1 MTSRPRLL
9 LALGT
14 GVLLGFALALA
25 AVSLARHPARSRPLP
40 PVALRADRAAAT
52 GASLVAE
59 VLARVRSNYVDAVD
73 EAGLQRAAARGL
85 VAGLDAHSVL
95 LSQAEFAELQASTRG
110 SYAGIGVE
118 IEGVARGV
126 RVLRTLAGSPAEAA
140 GIRSGDLIERIDALA
155 VSERNLDDA
164 LLALHGEPGSLLA
177 LQLRRGAGELQ
188 RLQLR
193 RSELALA
200 SVAATALPGDFA
212 YLRVREFTAATAGE
226 VARALAQLRPA
237 TGSALRGL
245 VIDLRDNPGGVL
257 EAASAVA
264 DDFLDAGTIVS
275 AEGHASEAHF
285 RIDATPGDLLDGA
298 PIAVLVNARSASAAE
313 ILAAALHDNGR
324 AMLVGERTYGKGTV
338 QTILPLSTGEA
349 LKLTTSRYYTPAG
362 RSPEGAGLVPDLA
375 SAAPAPAEDDAP
387 GPALAL
393 RDAGVALA
401 LTALRKAHIAR
412 GASSR
417 DTHRS

>member
-1 MTSRPRLL
+1 
-9 LALGT
+9 
-14 GVLLGFALALA
+14 
-25 AVSLARHPARSRPLP
+25 
-40 PVALRADRAAAT
+40 
-52 GASLVAE
+52 
-59 VLARVRSNYVDAVD
+59 
-73 EAGLQRAAARGL
+73 
-85 VAGLDAHSVL
+85 
-95 LSQAEFAELQASTRG
+95 
-110 SYAGIGVE
+110 
-118 IEGVARGV
+118 
-126 RVLRTLAGSPAEAA
+126 
-140 GIRSGDLIERIDALA
+140 
-155 VSERNLDDA
+155 
-164 LLALHGEPGSLLA
+164 
-177 LQLRRGAGELQ
+177 
-188 RLQLR
+188 
-193 RSELALA
+193 
-200 SVAATALPGDFA
+200 VAATALPGDFA

-237 TGSALRGL
+237 AGRALRGL

-275 AEGHASEAHF
+275 AEGHASDAHF

-324 AMLVGERTYGKGTV
+324 ATLVGERTYGKGTV

-412 GASSR
+412 GASGR